1 MRALTERQKEILSF
15 VSAYI
20 SDNGRAPTQRE
31 VGTAFGFSHTAAR
44 DALAS
49 LERKGFIELER
60 NRQRAIALPAARR
73 EEMENIPVPFYS
85 SEPSAEMLSDNPPE
99 ERIFV
104 QKSIRSASLFAFR
117 VTSESMRN
125 AGILPGDI
133 AVMTHLK
140 GAPKNDWIILAS
152 CSDDAKP
159 LELRRFM
166 RINDDFIQLCPEN
179 DTMGVIKASYASL
192 TTAGVLCMIRRDYEP
207 HPPRA

>member
-1 MRALTERQKEILSF
+1 MKNLTERQKEILS
-15 VSAYI
+15 YI
-20 SDNGRAPTQRE
+20 SEYITGNGRAPTLRE
-31 VGTAFGFSHTAAR
+31 IGDRFGFSHIAAR
-44 DALAS
+44 DMVLAIVRKGY
-49 LERKGFIELER
+49 LERGENELRSISLPLTERIERENLQIPFFASEPTLEEVGSEHTDR
-60 NRQRAIALPAARR
+60 TIYVPRAIAEQGA
-73 EEMENIPVPFYS
+73 Y
-85 SEPSAEMLSDNPPE
+85 
-99 ERIFV
+99 
-104 QKSIRSASLFAFR
+104 AFR
-117 VTSESMRN
+117 VSSESMRN

>member
-73 EEMENIPVPFYS
+73 EEMENVPVPFYS
-85 SEPSAEMLSDNPPE
+85 SEPSAEILSDNPPE

-125 AGILPGDI
+125 AGILPGDT
-133 AVMTHLK
+133 AVMRPCTSPL
-140 GAPKNDWIILAS
+140 PDDIILAS
-152 CSDDAKP
+152 YGDDGEEM
-159 LELRRFM
+159 ELRRY
-166 RINDDFIQLCPEN
+166 RPLNNGYAELWPEN
-179 DTMGVIKASYASL
+179 DSMGIIKVPLSDLSVHAVL
-192 TTAGVLCMIRRDYEP
+192 TALRRDY
-207 HPPRA
+207 RRRG